1 VIASKL
7 ASGPKGSR
15 SKALGLIARQAP
27 GPSGGVAD
35 SLDEAKA
42 AFRQIETTMPGWGF
56 LEGHRIGIAGLGM
69 SLLPRKGVLAIS
81 VVIDVALNARS
92 GPVNSRALAK
102 NQRLGPRYLES
113 ELQALVRE
121 GILKA
126 VRGPHGG
133 YVLAR
138 EQRRITA
145 ADILRAAKTADD
157 EEQVSGSALIL
168 GVVGPALA
176 KAENAFSDAL
186 SRITIEDLARSAAPK
201 LRKATK

>member
-1 VIASKL
+1 
-7 ASGPKGSR
+7 
-15 SKALGLIARQAP
+15 
-27 GPSGGVAD
+27 
-35 SLDEAKA
+35 
-42 AFRQIETTMPGWGF
+42 
-56 LEGHRIGIAGLGM
+56 M

-81 VVIDVALNARS
+81 VVIDVALNARN

-102 NQRLGPRYLES
+102 NQRLGPRYWES

-121 GILKA
+121 GILTA
-126 VRGPHGG
+126 IRGPHGG

-138 EQRRITA
+138 EQCRMTA
-145 ADILRAAKTADD
+145 ADILRATKTADD
-157 EEQVSGSALIL
+157 ESEEQVSGSALIL

-186 SRITIEDLARSAAPK
+186 SRTPIEDLARSAAPK